1 METTVISDTVNA
13 SARLESLNKTY
24 KTNVLISGAVR
35 DELSPDIQ
43 RSCRLIDRTQVKG
56 KVEFLDVYEVYLTDE
71 LAVAEEKSKNK
82 KVLEAIVDNYFT
94 GDIKLARKKLS
105 ELEDDTKKDTV
116 ISFWKNRLET

>member
-105 ELEDDTKKDTV
+105 ELEDHTKKDTV